1 MTRIP
6 ASERRTA
13 LIEAALRVVSRN
25 GITQAT
31 TRAIV
36 AEADMSLASF
46 HYAFDSRDELIDE
59 LITTVVAREQQAVI
73 PDLVAGQSLR
83 ELLESGLLG
92 YFEHLKAD
100 PEHEQAMLELTQY
113 ALRSPERHPL
123 ALAQYARYAELAE
136 RSLELGGR
144 ARRGRVEAGRSPRWP
159 ACSWPSPTDSPSP
172 GSSIATTPPPGR
184 SRMRPPTPSREWPT
198 PDDEPRPRPA
208 RVGATRERPTGRR
221 ARRAGRA
228 GSRPDGSARSRP
240 CGSASGW
247 PSSRPCSSCCP
258 RRSTRELHPEN
269 WVDSVVAFGMISGI
283 AAIAT
288 VIAYPLTGA
297 LSDRTASRFGRR
309 RPWIVIGALVFALS
323 LVVLGLQ
330 TEIWAIGAAWVA
342 ASIGFC
348 IMTAALTATISDQVP
363 VNQRGF
369 VSGWMS
375 APQAVG
381 TILGLLLVTEL
392 VTDQALGYALLAV
405 LARRARDP
413 VPHAGTTS
421 RSPPRSE
428 LA

>member
-136 RSLELGGR
+136 RSLELAAEHAGVEWNRPVAEVARVLVAFTDGLTFTWLVDRDDAAAR
-144 ARRGRVEAGRSPRWP
+144 AVAH
-159 ACSWPSPTDSPSP
+159 AAAD
-172 GSSIATTPPPGR
+172 AL
-184 SRMRPPTPSREWPT
+184 SRMA
-198 PDDEPRPRPA
+198 DPR
-208 RVGATRERPTGRR
+208 
-221 ARRAGRA
+221 
-228 GSRPDGSARSRP
+228 
-240 CGSASGW
+240 
-247 PSSRPCSSCCP
+247 
-258 RRSTRELHPEN
+258 
-269 WVDSVVAFGMISGI
+269 
-283 AAIAT
+283 
-288 VIAYPLTGA
+288 
-297 LSDRTASRFGRR
+297 
-309 RPWIVIGALVFALS
+309 
-323 LVVLGLQ
+323 
-330 TEIWAIGAAWVA
+330 
-342 ASIGFC
+342 
-348 IMTAALTATISDQVP
+348 
-363 VNQRGF
+363 
-369 VSGWMS
+369 
-375 APQAVG
+375 
-381 TILGLLLVTEL
+381 
-392 VTDQALGYALLAV
+392 
-405 LARRARDP
+405 
-413 VPHAGTTS
+413 
-421 RSPPRSE
+421 
-428 LA
+428 